1 MKILKFLFVFFAVA
15 VSAQSWTLQQCLDYA
30 LKNHPSIKQSL
41 IDVQKSDKEIAVAK
55 GNLLPSVNAGI
66 NHNYSFGSTIDPSTN
81 SRKSLNTQYDQF
93 NISAP
98 IELFN
103 WKNYLNI
110 QLSKLNKQSS
120 QYRLKSIQNE
130 IFLNIIQQFFQYQNN
145 KAWIEVLD
153 SQISGMEDQIKRT
166 EKEVEIGNR
175 PKNDIYDIKANLGT
189 IKEQWIS
196 AQNAMEISKINLQ
209 NAIGL
214 KNDSIDFLLNEDISY
229 TKLDDDE
236 DLVQLL
242 LEKNPNY
249 QNVLQNSM
257 IAKKNVEILKSD
269 YLPKLSGLYQWSTFF
284 SKELRNSAETN
295 FSTQFKENK
304 NNYVSVGL
312 DVPIFN
318 RFQTKNRVEIAK
330 LTSENVDL
338 EKEKVILELT
348 KSLKNI
354 EIQYKNAQRKYQTL
368 QENFENQKL
377 SFQKSEE
384 KYKEGMMDAYTFF
397 MIRNSWLQANYNL
410 IESRN
415 NLMLQSEL
423 IKIYSR

>member
-1 MKILKFLFVFFAVA
+1 MKILKLLFVFFAVA

-41 IDVQKSDKEIAVAK
+41 IDVQKSDREIAVAK

-175 PKNDIYDIKANLGT
+175 PKSDIYDIKANLGT

-354 EIQYKNAQRKYQTL
+354 EIQYKNAQKKYQTL

>member
-41 IDVQKSDKEIAVAK
+41 IDVQKSDREIAVAK

-175 PKNDIYDIKANLGT
+175 PKSDIYDIKANLGT

-330 LTSENVDL
+330 LTSENIDL

>member
-175 PKNDIYDIKANLGT
+175 PKSDIYDIKANLGT

-330 LTSENVDL
+330 LTSENIDL